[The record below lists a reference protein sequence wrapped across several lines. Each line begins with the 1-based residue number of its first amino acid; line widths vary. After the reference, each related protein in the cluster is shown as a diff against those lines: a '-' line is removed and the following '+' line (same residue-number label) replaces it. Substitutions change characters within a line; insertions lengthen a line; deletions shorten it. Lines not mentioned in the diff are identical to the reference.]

1 MATKKNLY
9 QVLQVPRNATPDVI
23 KAAYDARTQALGTSA
38 APDAINERNLLRQA
52 SDILSDPTRR
62 KLYDSKLIEEAAR
75 AAGSG
80 GDALATPQPMMK
92 TRAGATT
99 VPSSVVW
106 LIIFAFLGAA
116 GAGVWMYFDHKRNAL
131 LARQLK
137 EKQALEDQQRLEALL
152 DDPQRIDWGKTPYDP
167 NRGRVDPRYE
177 ASYRS
182 YESAR
187 YQYEQ
192 NRLTRQHAY
201 EAQRAAMFER
211 QEAQRAAAAQR
222 MQRATENARQRE
234 EQENLRRQQQQLER
248 DRQHL
253 RELESQRPQRF

>member
-23 KAAYDARTQALGTSA
+23 RAAHETRVKELGTNA
-38 APDAINERNLLRQA
+38 TPEVINERNLLGQA
-52 SDILSDPTRR
+52 RDILSDPTRR
-62 KLYDSKLIEEAAR
+62 KLYDAKLLEESAR
-75 AAGSG
+75 AAASG
-80 GDALATPQPMMK
+80 GDALAATTPVMK
-92 TRAGATT
+92 QRAGATH

-106 LIIFAFLGAA
+106 IIVLAFLGAA
-116 GAGVWMYFDHKRNAL
+116 GAGVWMYLDHKRNAL

-137 EKQALEDQQRLEALL
+137 EKQALEDEQRLEALL

-167 NRGRVDPRYE
+167 NRARVDSRYE

-182 YESAR
+182 YENAR

-192 NRLTRQHAY
+192 SRLARQQAY
-201 EAQRAAMFER
+201 EAQRAAMQQR
-211 QEAQRAAAAQR
+211 QADYQ
-222 MQRATENARQRE
+222 RQRE
-234 EQENLRRQQQQLER
+234 EQENIRRSQQQLER
-248 DRQHL
+248 DKRHL